1 MMKKK
6 IQFIK
11 VEKEK
16 GEDLK
21 RVINKQFKKQR
32 IINSDYQ
39 IEYDGD
45 YILFPIKTLT
55 DEHFYELNKVLKDQF
70 LIDIINKK
78 GTSKGKKERTSL
90 EDLLKKKLPSDVL
103 NIIPRSYDVIGNI
116 AIVEFD
122 RFSELS
128 QKKSTK
134 YKSQVAS
141 AIIQLNKGLK
151 SVYEKKS
158 EIRGIYRL
166 REFSILKGPD
176 NPETIHKE
184 NKCLFKLDIKKMY
197 FSPRLVYERNRI
209 ATGHFTENE
218 NIIDMF
224 AGVGPF
230 SIQIAKNHPVN
241 IHSFDIN
248 PAACKYLEENI
259 RINNVNDKITAYNL
273 DVKNLI
279 DKESILGET
288 LKNSMD
294 RVIMNLP
301 EKAVNFFDVACF
313 LLKESGGILH
323 YYLFNEKS
331 FTIEQAIQS
340 LEKKL
345 DEENYHIVKI
355 LASRKVKGYSPKI
368 DLLSLDL
375 YLRSKKMRL

>member
-11 VEKEK
+11 VKKEK

-21 RVINKQFKKQR
+21 KVLTRDFKKLR
-32 IINSDYQ
+32 IINQDYQ

-45 YILFPIKTLT
+45 YILFPIRTLP
-55 DEHFYELNKVLKDQF
+55 DEQYNELNKTFKNQLS
-70 LIDIINKK
+70 IEIIIKKAKSKKK
-78 GTSKGKKERTSL
+78 GERNSL
-90 EDLLKKKLPSDVL
+90 EDILENKLPNDVL
-103 NIIPRSYDVIGNI
+103 NIIPRSYDVIGSI

-128 QKKSTK
+128 QKKSIK
-134 YKSQVAS
+134 YKNQVAS
-141 AIIQLNKGLK
+141 AILQLNKGLK

-158 EIRGIYRL
+158 EIKGIYRL
-166 REFSILKGPD
+166 RELSILKGPD

-184 NKCLFKLDIKKMY
+184 NKCVFKLDIKETY

-209 ATGHFTENE
+209 ATSQFNENE
-218 NIIDMF
+218 NIIDLF

-248 PAACKYLEENI
+248 PAAYKYLEDNI
-259 RINNVNDKITAYNL
+259 RLNEVNDKITAHNL
-273 DVKNLI
+273 DVKNLV
-279 DKESILGET
+279 DKKSILGET

-301 EKAVNFFDVACF
+301 EKSVNYIDVACF

-331 FTIEQAIQS
+331 SRIEHTIQNLKMKFNE
-340 LEKKL
+340 EKYYIA
-345 DEENYHIVKI
+345 EI
-355 LASRKVKGYSPKI
+355 LSSRKVKGYSPKI

-375 YLRSKKMRL
+375 CLRLKK

>member
-1 MMKKK
+1 MKKN

-11 VEKEK
+11 VKKEK
-16 GEDLK
+16 GEDLIK
-21 RVINKQFKKQR
+21 TLNINFKKLR
-32 IINSDYQ
+32 IIHPDYQ
-39 IEYDGD
+39 IEYDGN

-55 DEHFYELNKVLKDQF
+55 DEQFHELNKALKNQF
-70 LIDIINKK
+70 SIEIINKK
-78 GTSKGKKERTSL
+78 GKSKQKLERGTL
-90 EDLLKKKLPSDVL
+90 EDLLENTLPNDVL

-128 QKKSTK
+128 KKKSIK
-134 YKSQVAS
+134 YKDQVAS

-158 EIRGIYRL
+158 EIKGVYRL
-166 REFSILKGPD
+166 REFSVLKGPD

-184 NKCLFKLDIKKMY
+184 NKCLFKLDIKTTY

-209 ATGHFTENE
+209 ATSQFNENE
-218 NIIDMF
+218 NIADMF

-241 IHSFDIN
+241 IDSFDIN
-248 PAACKYLEENI
+248 PAACKYLEDNVKL
-259 RINNVNDKITAYNL
+259 NKVNDKITVHNL
-273 DVKNLI
+273 DVKNLV
-279 DKESILGET
+279 DTKSTLGET

-301 EKAVNFFDVACF
+301 EKAVNYIDVACF

-331 FTIEQAIQS
+331 CVIEQTIQN
-340 LEKKL
+340 LETKF
-345 DEENYHIVKI
+345 DEEKYHIAKI
-355 LASRKVKGYSPKI
+355 LSSRKVKGYSPKI

-375 YLRSKKMRL
+375 FIRLKK

>member
-1 MMKKK
+1 MMKKN

-21 RVINKQFKKQR
+21 KLLNNDFKKLR
-32 IINSDYQ
+32 IINQDYQ

-45 YILFPIKTLT
+45 YILFPIKTLP
-55 DEHFYELNKVLKDQF
+55 DEQYNELKKALKNQ
-70 LIDIINKK
+70 LSIEIITKKANSKKK
-78 GTSKGKKERTSL
+78 GEKSSL
-90 EDLLKKKLPSDVL
+90 EDILREKLPNDVL
-103 NIIPRSYDVIGNI
+103 NIIPRSYDVIGSI

-134 YKSQVAS
+134 YKNQVAS

-158 EIRGIYRL
+158 EIKGIYRL

-184 NKCLFKLDIKKMY
+184 NKCMFKLDIKETY

-209 ATGHFTENE
+209 ATSQFNENE
-218 NIIDMF
+218 NIVDLF

-248 PAACKYLEENI
+248 PAAYKYLEDNI
-259 RINNVNDKITAYNL
+259 RLNEVNDKITAHNL
-273 DVKNLI
+273 DVKNLV
-279 DKESILGET
+279 DKKNILGET
-288 LKNSMD
+288 LKNGID

-301 EKAVNFFDVACF
+301 EKAVNYIDVACF
-313 LLKESGGILH
+313 LLKKSGGILH
-323 YYLFNEKS
+323 YYLFNDKS
-331 FTIEQAIQS
+331 SPIEQAIQN
-340 LEKKL
+340 LEKKC
-345 DEENYHIVKI
+345 DEEKYYIAKI
-355 LASRKVKGYSPKI
+355 LSSRKVKGYSPKI
-368 DLLSLDL
+368 DLISLDL
-375 YLRSKKMRL
+375 CLRLKK

>member
-1 MMKKK
+1 MMRKN

-11 VEKEK
+11 VKKEK

-21 RVINKQFKKQR
+21 KILNKDFKKLR
-32 IINSDYQ
+32 IINPNYQ
-39 IEYDGD
+39 IEYDSD
-45 YILFPIKTLT
+45 YILFPIKILS
-55 DEHFYELNKVLKDQF
+55 DEQFYELIKTLKNQ
-70 LIDIINKK
+70 LSIEIINKK
-78 GTSKGKKERTSL
+78 GKSKGKIERRSL
-90 EDLLKKKLPSDVL
+90 EDLLENTLPNEVL

-128 QKKSTK
+128 KKKSIK
-134 YKSQVAS
+134 YKNQVAS
-141 AIIQLNKGLK
+141 AIIQVNKGLK

-158 EIRGIYRL
+158 EIKGVYRL

-176 NPETIHKE
+176 NSETIHKE
-184 NKCLFKLDIKKMY
+184 NKCLFKLDIRKTY

-209 ATGHFTENE
+209 ATSQFNENE
-218 NIIDMF
+218 NITDMF

-230 SIQIAKNHPVN
+230 SIQIAKNHRVN
-241 IHSFDIN
+241 MHSFDIN
-248 PAACKYLEENI
+248 PAACKYLEDNI
-259 RINNVNDKITAYNL
+259 KLNRVSDKITVHNL
-273 DVKNLI
+273 DVKTLV
-279 DKESILGET
+279 DTKSTLGET

-301 EKAVNFFDVACF
+301 EKAANYIDVACF

-331 FTIEQAIQS
+331 SPIERAIQN
-340 LEKKL
+340 LEKKF
-345 DEENYHIVKI
+345 DEENYQIVKI
-355 LASRKVKGYSPKI
+355 LSSRKVKGYSPKI

-375 YLRSKKMRL
+375 FIKLKK

>member
-1 MMKKK
+1 MKKK

-21 RVINKQFKKQR
+21 IALIKQFKKQR
-32 IINSDYQ
+32 IINPDYQ
-39 IEYDGD
+39 IEYDGNF
-45 YILFPIKTLT
+45 ILFPIKTLT
-55 DEHFYELNKVLKDQF
+55 EKQFSELKYTIKEQF
-70 LIDIINKK
+70 SIEIINKK

-90 EDLLKKKLPSDVL
+90 EDLLVEKLPSDVL
-103 NIIPRSYDVIGNI
+103 DIIPKSYDVIGKI

-122 RFSELS
+122 RFTELN
-128 QKKSTK
+128 QKTSIK
-134 YKSQVAS
+134 YKNQVAS
-141 AIIQLNKGLK
+141 AIMLLHKGLK

-158 EIRGIYRL
+158 EIKGVYRL

-184 NKCLFKLDIKKMY
+184 NKCLFKLNIKSTY

-209 ATGHFTENE
+209 ATSQFTENE

-248 PAACKYLEENI
+248 PAACIYLEENI
-259 RINNVNDKITAYNL
+259 RNNNVTDKVTAYNL

-279 DKESILGET
+279 DKESMLGET
-288 LKNSMD
+288 LRNSVD

-301 EKAVNFFDVACF
+301 EKAVNYIDVACF

-323 YYLFNEKS
+323 YYLFNEKTS
-331 FTIEQAIQS
+331 AIEHAIQE
-340 LEKKL
+340 LEWKL

-355 LASRKVKGYSPKI
+355 ISSRKVKAYSPKM

-375 YLRSKKMRL
+375 YIKSKK